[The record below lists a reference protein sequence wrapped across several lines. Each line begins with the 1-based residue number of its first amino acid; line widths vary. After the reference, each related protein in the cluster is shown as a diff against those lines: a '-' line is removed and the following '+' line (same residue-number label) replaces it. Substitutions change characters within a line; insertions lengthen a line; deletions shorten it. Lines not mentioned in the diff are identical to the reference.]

1 MKIFTFF
8 SESHRKLHK
17 LFLESLEKTNPNIQI
32 HSDVIAQ
39 SGTGIFMDKGWEN
52 SMSDKLD
59 QIIGSCEFG
68 EIFIHSDSDVYFFNS
83 IEEKILEE
91 LGDFDIAFQDDG
103 HVGLCMG
110 FFICRPN
117 SNVINLFKSVK
128 SILNEFNGHDQN
140 ALNSIID
147 SSGVKYK
154 KLSGLF
160 FNYGQKYGKVWDGED
175 FDIDPDIL
183 ILHANWVIGVE
194 NKIKMISLVQQ
205 KIKKNDRV

>member
-1 MKIFTFF
+1 MKVFTFF
-8 SESHRKLHK
+8 SESNKPLHD
-17 LFLESLEKTNPNIQI
+17 LFIESASETNPNLQI
-32 HSDVIAQ
+32 HSDLIDQ
-39 SGTGIFMDKGWEN
+39 SGTGLFMDKGWED

-59 QIIGSCEFG
+59 QIIKSCET
-68 EIFIHSDSDVYFFNS
+68 EEVFIHSDADVYFFS
-83 IEEKILEE
+83 PIEEKILDE
-91 LGDFDIAFQDDG
+91 LGEYDIAFQDDG

-117 SNVINLFKSVK
+117 KKVIDLFRSVK
-128 SILNEFNGHDQN
+128 SILGSFNGHDQN
-140 ALNSIID
+140 ALNSIIA

-175 FDIDPDIL
+175 FEVDPNIL

-194 NKIKMISLVQQ
+194 NKIKMISLVNQ
-205 KIKKNDRV
+205 KIKKR